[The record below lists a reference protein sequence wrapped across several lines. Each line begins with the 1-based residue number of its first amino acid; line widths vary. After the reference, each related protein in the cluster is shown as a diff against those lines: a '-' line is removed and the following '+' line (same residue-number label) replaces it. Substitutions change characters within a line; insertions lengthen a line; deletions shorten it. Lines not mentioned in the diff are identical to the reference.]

1 MGDEETRRPSRFAI
15 ALGAIATAGLAV
27 RVAAVAGWYRHLEL
41 GPTDNYFYWAQ
52 ARAVARG
59 DGFINP
65 FEAGNVASATHPPLY
80 STYLSIFARVGLD
93 TPTQFRLASCLL
105 GMATVVVIGITARRI
120 AGARAGLISA
130 GIAALFPP
138 LWIADGTLVSE
149 SIYALVIALV
159 LLAGHSM
166 ATRRDARAAA
176 LLGLTIG
183 LAALAR
189 SEGLALVVLLAWPL
203 AALAYGIPWRRRVA
217 LAGVATAVALLTI
230 SPWVIRNLVQFDETV
245 VMSDSTGY
253 VLALGNC
260 DQTYSGAY
268 LGYWHF
274 DCTFVPGPGVSRT
287 RGDLQAREQ
296 ATRYMREHKTR
307 LPVVAAARVGRLWH
321 LYRVDQGIDFDVFYE
336 RRERIAST
344 MAVPALY
351 VAAALALV
359 GVWARR
365 RDPSSLVLFASVV
378 VSATAAAALAF
389 GVTRYRIAGDVGVV
403 LFAGIGADW
412 LLTRVRRRSA
422 DGPAT

>member
-1 MGDEETRRPSRFAI
+1 MVRTVPLLSMHHRGSWGTRRRAEPSRFGI
-15 ALGAIATAGLAV
+15 ALGAIATVGLAV

-65 FEAGNVASATHPPLY
+65 FEAGDVASATHPPLY

-105 GMATVVVIGITARRI
+105 GMATIVVIGITARRI
-120 AGARAGLISA
+120 AGVRAGLISA

-203 AALAYGIPWRRRVA
+203 AALAHGLPWRRRFA

-296 ATRYMREHKTR
+296 ATRYMREHKTPPAR
-307 LPVVAAARVGRLWH
+307 GRWRPGSVACGTSTGWTR
-321 LYRVDQGIDFDVFYE
+321 
-336 RRERIAST
+336 AST
-344 MAVPALY
+344 STCSTN
-351 VAAALALV
+351 AAS
-359 GVWARR
+359 GSRR
-365 RDPSSLVLFASVV
+365 PWPS
-378 VSATAAAALAF
+378 
-389 GVTRYRIAGDVGVV
+389 
-403 LFAGIGADW
+403 
-412 LLTRVRRRSA
+412 RRSTSPRRSRSSGC
-422 DGPAT
+422 GPVGATRAAWCCSRRWWSARPRRLRSRSA